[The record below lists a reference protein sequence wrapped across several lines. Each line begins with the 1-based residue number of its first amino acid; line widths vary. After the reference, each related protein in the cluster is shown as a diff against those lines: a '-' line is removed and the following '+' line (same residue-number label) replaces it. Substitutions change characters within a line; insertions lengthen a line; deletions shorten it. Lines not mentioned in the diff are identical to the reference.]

1 MPKKKEE
8 YGLVSIFVSGTRTAK
23 KAEEKITITGYL
35 DRISRIALYFKND

>member
-1 MPKKKEE
+1 MN
-8 YGLVSIFVSGTRTAK
+8 SIDFME